1 MKSLGD
7 DILQWSV
14 FNAEKGYDF
23 NGLHLRLADTC
34 VLVDPV
40 PMSDEVV
47 AEVERRGRPSVIII
61 TNKDHRR
68 AAPEAGRR
76 FGAPVLIHHLD
87 RPQIDTPV
95 DDSFDDGDL
104 LGGELEVIRILDGK
118 SPGESA
124 LWWARRRAL
133 IVGDA
138 VIGKPPGGLGML
150 PDAKFRDPA
159 AARRGVRKLAT
170 YPADVLLVG
179 DGASITSGAA
189 AVLEKF
195 VSSMLAQ

>member
-1 MKSLGD
+1 MKALTD

-23 NGLHLRLADTC
+23 NGLHLRLADRC

-40 PMSDEVV
+40 PMSADVV
-47 AEVERRGRPSVIII
+47 AEVERRGRPALIIL

-68 AAPEAGRR
+68 DAPEAARR
-76 FGAPVLIHHLD
+76 FAAPVVIHHLD
-87 RPQIDTPV
+87 RPMIDVPV

-104 LGGELEVIRILDGK
+104 LGGELEVVRVPDAK

-124 LWWARRRAL
+124 LWWARRRVL

-138 VIGKPPGGLGML
+138 VIGKPPGQVSML
-150 PDAKFRDPA
+150 PDGKFRDPV
-159 AARRGVRKLAT
+159 AARRGLVRLAT
-170 YPADVLLVG
+170 YPAELLLVG
-179 DGASITSGAA
+179 DGASITSGAGG
-189 AVLEKF
+189 VIERFL
-195 VSSMLAQ
+195 SGRNPS